1 MQPVSSQ
8 STSPQSTSARPTH
21 ARHVVLALTVA
32 AYFITYMDR
41 VVFSTAVP
49 EIRKELGISL
59 VQMGA
64 ILAAFRY
71 SYAIFQVPG
80 GWLGDK
86 IGPRRA
92 LTLIVG
98 WWSILTSLTAAGWNV
113 ASMYAIRFIFGIGEA
128 GAFPIATRS
137 LSRWILPS
145 ERGFAQGIT
154 HAGSRLGGVVAPVVA
169 FMILRYGWRMP
180 FWTFGIVGL
189 IWSAV
194 WFLYYRD
201 TPEQHHGVNAAELEK
216 IHAATGGPGKPVG
229 SSVPWG
235 RILANPVVWQ
245 ISLMYICYQYSLAWY
260 TDWFPTYLKESRGFS
275 SAEMGTFTG
284 LSWIA
289 GAIGN
294 VSGGWLTD
302 LVMQFTG
309 DVRRSRRVVG
319 IFGFVIAALGI
330 LSSILTKDPKLCV
343 YLNWIA
349 FAGLEVT
356 VSVSWAI
363 PLDIAGDYAGS
374 AAAVM
379 NCCGNLGGG
388 LSSQLVPYMVK
399 ASGWSMP
406 LVVASALAVLGAL
419 IYTRIDASRRII
431 FA

>member
-1 MQPVSSQ
+1 MQTVPVH
-8 STSPQSTSARPTH
+8 PPAARPTH
-21 ARHVVLALTVA
+21 VRHIVLALTVA

-41 VVFSTAVP
+41 VVFSSAAP
-49 EIRKELGISL
+49 DMRKDLGLSL
-59 VQMGA
+59 VQVGA

-92 LTLIVG
+92 LTIIVG
-98 WWSILTSLTAAGWNV
+98 WWSVLTSLTAVGWNATSLIV
-113 ASMYAIRFIFGIGEA
+113 IRFIFGVGEA

-154 HAGSRLGGVVAPVVA
+154 HAGSRLGGTVAPLVGL
-169 FMILRYGWRMP
+169 MILRYGWRMP
-180 FWTFGIVGL
+180 FWTFGGVGL
-189 IWSAV
+189 LWSAA
-194 WFLYYRD
+194 WFYYYRD
-201 TPEQHHGVNAAELEK
+201 TPEEHHGVNAAELEK

-229 SSVPWG
+229 SAVPWG
-235 RILANPVVWQ
+235 RILANPVVWE
-245 ISLMYICYQYSLAWY
+245 ISAMYVCYQYSLAWY
-260 TDWFPTYLKESRGFS
+260 TDWFPTYLTEARGFS
-275 SAEMGTFTG
+275 AHDRGTFTG

-289 GAIGN
+289 AAIGN
-294 VSGGWLTD
+294 LSGGWLTD
-302 LVMQFTG
+302 LALRVTG
-309 DVRRSRRVVG
+309 DVKRSRRMVG
-319 IFGFVIAALGI
+319 ILGFVIAAVGM
-330 LSSILTKDPKLCV
+330 LSATLTKDPRTCV

-399 ASGWSMP
+399 ASGWTMP
-406 LVVASALAVLGAL
+406 LIVASGLAVVGAL
-419 IYTRIDASRRII
+419 IYSRIDASRRVV
-431 FA
+431 FT